1 MTNSKLFWK
10 SSIAL
15 RILSWLLTVS
25 LLPLLI
31 AGFISF
37 KASENEIKKQVVEN
51 LLAIADSKGK
61 MFTDFIIE
69 KEADV
74 KALALTPIIGTALE
88 KYKKTYLEKG
98 IASSE
103 YFALD
108 SEYIKFFTTYTEA
121 FGYHDL
127 FLISHAGDIVFT
139 VVREDDFGTNLYT
152 GDYKDTELAR
162 TFIEAIKFGK
172 SNVSNFKFYVPSNE
186 PAAFIGAPI
195 VKGDTKIG
203 AVIFQLKNKEL
214 YRAVQ
219 DYIGLGETGEI
230 VIASK
235 EGNEAVFITPLRND
249 PHAAFK
255 RRVRIG
261 SNKTIPIQKA
271 VQGENGSGLSIDY
284 REKEILAVWKYL
296 PHLRWGMVVKID
308 TNEAYNNIYNFRY
321 RILTIGFIAFV
332 IVLIIGFRISRAI
345 SEPIKT
351 LQKGSEKIGR
361 GELDTVIEIKSKDE
375 IGQLAESFNKMTEDL
390 KSITA
395 SRDMLN
401 KEIAERKRAEK
412 ELRESEARYEDLYDN
427 APDMFVSVDAKT
439 SIILRCNQTLSKE
452 LGYSKDEIIGHPIFS
467 MYHPDSIEDAKKVF
481 KSFTETGKVHNAE
494 LQMKRKDGSKIN
506 VILNVSAVRDEQGNI
521 LYSRSVW
528 RDITE
533 RKEAEEK
540 LEQTVKELARS
551 NSDLEQF
558 AYIASHDLKSPLFA
572 ISSFAKLLEKNYK
585 DKLDRKAHEYID
597 FIVNSIDRMENLISD
612 LLTYSR
618 IGTSNSKL
626 ISVDVNKIFVRAIA
640 NLTVEIEKNG
650 AKVTHDSLPTVIG
663 NDIQLEQ
670 LLQNLIGNAIKFHS
684 QEPPRV
690 HISVEQKGENWVFSV
705 KDNGIGIASEDRDR
719 IFNMF
724 QCLHRGEYKG
734 TGIGLAV
741 CKKIVELYGGNIWVE
756 SQPGKG
762 SIFYFTMPLTRE

>member
-15 RILSWLLTVS
+15 RILSWLLTLS

-37 KASENEIKKQVVEN
+37 KASENEIKKKTVEH

-88 KYKKTYLEKG
+88 KYKKTFLEKG
-98 IASSE
+98 TDSSE

-108 SEYIKFFTTYTEA
+108 SEFIKFFTTYTEA

-172 SNVSNFKFYVPSNE
+172 SNISNFKFYVPSNE
-186 PAAFIGAPI
+186 PAAFIGAAI
-195 VKGDTKIG
+195 VRGDTKIG
-203 AVIFQLKNKEL
+203 AVLFQLKNREL
-214 YRAVQ
+214 YREVH
-219 DYIGLGETGEI
+219 DYIGLGKTGEI

-235 EGNEAVFITPLRND
+235 EGNEAVIIAPLRND
-249 PHAAFK
+249 PTAAFK
-255 RRVRIG
+255 RRVPLG
-261 SNKTIPIQKA
+261 SNEAIPTQKA

-284 REKEILAVWKYL
+284 RKKEILAVWKYL
-296 PHLRWGMVVKID
+296 PHLRWGMVIKID
-308 TNEAYNNIYNFRY
+308 TNEAYSNIYQFRN
-321 RILTIGFIAFV
+321 RMLTIGFIAFV
-332 IVLIIGFRISRAI
+332 IILIIGFRISRTI
-345 SEPIKT
+345 SEPIKA

-361 GELDTVIEIKSKDE
+361 GELDTVIEIESKDE
-375 IGQLAESFNKMTEDL
+375 IGQLAKSFNKMTEDL
-390 KSITA
+390 KNITA
-395 SRDMLN
+395 SRDTLN
-401 KEIAERKRAEK
+401 KEINERRQAEEALIRSRSKFESMFNSIPDAVVFTDTSRHIVMINPAVHVIFGYTNEELIGKTTRILYAEKTGYEDQGRKRFHVNSVPHNEP
-412 ELRESEARYEDLYDN
+412 YEMTY
-427 APDMFVSVDAKT
+427 
-439 SIILRCNQTLSKE
+439 
-452 LGYSKDEIIGHPIFS
+452 
-467 MYHPDSIEDAKKVF
+467 
-481 KSFTETGKVHNAE
+481 
-494 LQMKRKDGSKIN
+494 KRKNGALFTGETLGTKVMDSSGETIGF
-506 VILNVSAVRDEQGNI
+506 IGI
-521 LYSRSVW
+521 I
-528 RDITE
+528 RDITK
-533 RKEAEEK
+533 RKQAIEE
-540 LEQTVKELARS
+540 VARS
-551 NSDLEQF
+551 NADLEQF
-558 AYIASHDLKSPLFA
+558 AYIASHDLKSPLLSISGFA
-572 ISSFAKLLEKNYK
+572 NLLEKNYK
-585 DKLDRKAHEYID
+585 DKLDRKANEYIG
-597 FIVNSIDRMENLISD
+597 FIVNSIDRMENLINA

-618 IGTSNSKL
+618 IGTSSSKL
-626 ISVDVNKIFVRAIA
+626 NTVDVNKIFVRAIS

-650 AKVTHDSLPTVIG
+650 AKVAHDSLPTVIG

-690 HISVEQKGENWVFSV
+690 HISVDQKGENWVFSI

-719 IFNMF
+719 IFSMF
-724 QCLHRGEYKG
+724 QSLHRGEYKG

-741 CKKIVELYGGNIWVE
+741 CKKIVELHGGNIWVE

-762 SIFYFTMPLTRE
+762 SVFYFTIPLTRE

>member
-10 SSIAL
+10 SSLAL

-37 KASENEIKKQVVEN
+37 KASENDIKKQVIEN
-51 LLAIADSKGK
+51 LLAVADSKGK

-98 IASSE
+98 IDSSE

-162 TFIEAIKFGK
+162 TFIEAIKVGK

-195 VKGDTKIG
+195 VKRDTKIG
-203 AVIFQLKNKEL
+203 AVVFQLKNKEL

-235 EGNEAVFITPLRND
+235 EGNEAIFITPLRND
-249 PHAAFK
+249 PNAAFK
-255 RRVRIG
+255 RRVRLG
-261 SNKTIPIQKA
+261 SNEAIPIQKA
-271 VQGENGSGLSIDY
+271 VQGDNGSGLSIDY

-308 TNEAYNNIYNFRY
+308 TNEAYSNIYIFRN
-321 RILTIGFIAFV
+321 RILTIGFIVFV

-345 SEPIKT
+345 SGPIKS
-351 LQKGSEKIGR
+351 LQKSSERIGR
-361 GELDTVIEIKSKDE
+361 GELDAVIEIESKDE
-375 IGQLAESFNKMTEDL
+375 IGQLAESFNKMTKDL

-395 SRDMLN
+395 SRDTLN
-401 KEIAERKRAEK
+401 KEIAERKRAE
-412 ELRESEARYEDLYDN
+412 
-427 APDMFVSVDAKT
+427 
-439 SIILRCNQTLSKE
+439 
-452 LGYSKDEIIGHPIFS
+452 
-467 MYHPDSIEDAKKVF
+467 
-481 KSFTETGKVHNAE
+481 
-494 LQMKRKDGSKIN
+494 
-506 VILNVSAVRDEQGNI
+506 
-521 LYSRSVW
+521 
-528 RDITE
+528 
-533 RKEAEEK
+533 EK
-540 LEQTVKELARS
+540 LEQAVKELVRS
-551 NSDLEQF
+551 NYDLEQF
-558 AYIASHDLKSPLFA
+558 AYIASHDLQSPLFA
-572 ISSFAKLLEKNYK
+572 ISGFADLLKKQYK
-585 DKLDRKAHEYID
+585 DKLDKNAHEYID
-597 FIVNSIDRMENLISD
+597 FIVNSIERMENLIND

-618 IGTSNSKL
+618 IGTSSSKL
-626 ISVDVNKIFVRAIA
+626 NPVDVNKIFVRAIA

-650 AKVTHDSLPTVIG
+650 AKVAHDSLPTVIG

-741 CKKIVELYGGNIWVE
+741 CKKIVGLHGGNIWVE

-762 SIFYFTMPLTRE
+762 SIFYFTIPLTRE